1 MSQLSPSQIW
11 TSALGSLEVQISQP
25 SYNTWLKNTVGLS
38 WDGKELVVGVPSIF
52 VAEWLE
58 QRMSS
63 LLEKT
68 VSHIAGASVKVSF
81 TVGSNSPPSPSSS
94 RPQEEYLAAT
104 GSISNTGRT
113 QHGGAGLNSK
123 YTLDSFIVGESN
135 QLAYAAA
142 VAVSAKP
149 GQTYNPLFLYSGVG
163 LGKTHLLHAIGH
175 TAIQKGSTCLY
186 VTSEQFTNEFIS
198 SIQNRKTPEFR
209 EKYRSVDILLV
220 DDIQF
225 IRGKD
230 AIQEGFFHTFND
242 LHMSNSQ
249 IVIASDRPPSEL
261 TLLEGRLQS
270 RFEWG
275 LTTVMGCPSVETR
288 IAILQAKAGS
298 LGLSMSPEVL
308 AFMAENFS
316 SSVRDL
322 EGALNRLS
330 AYTELTGK
338 DICLT
343 VAESALADLI
353 KPDRVSIIPPTVV
366 LSTLCS
372 FYRVSAAALSSKRRD
387 KVLARVRQI
396 GMFLLR
402 EASQITL
409 VEIGSILGHRD
420 HTSVRYSISTIEK
433 QLLTDPELTQE
444 IADLR
449 SLLRTVKI

>member
-1 MSQLSPSQIW
+1 
-11 TSALGSLEVQISQP
+11 
-25 SYNTWLKNTVGLS
+25 
-38 WDGKELVVGVPSIF
+38 
-52 VAEWLE
+52 
-58 QRMSS
+58 
-63 LLEKT
+63 
-68 VSHIAGASVKVSF
+68 
-81 TVGSNSPPSPSSS
+81 
-94 RPQEEYLAAT
+94 
-104 GSISNTGRT
+104 
-113 QHGGAGLNSK
+113 
-123 YTLDSFIVGESN
+123 
-135 QLAYAAA
+135 
-142 VAVSAKP
+142 
-149 GQTYNPLFLYSGVG
+149 
-163 LGKTHLLHAIGH
+163 
-175 TAIQKGSTCLY
+175 
-186 VTSEQFTNEFIS
+186 
-198 SIQNRKTPEFR
+198 
-209 EKYRSVDILLV
+209 
-220 DDIQF
+220 
-225 IRGKD
+225 
-230 AIQEGFFHTFND
+230 
-242 LHMSNSQ
+242 
-249 IVIASDRPPSEL
+249 
-261 TLLEGRLQS
+261 
-270 RFEWG
+270 
-275 LTTVMGCPSVETR
+275 
-288 IAILQAKAGS
+288 
-298 LGLSMSPEVL
+298 MSPEVL

-330 AYTELTGK
+330 AYTVLTGK